1 MKDDAERRLD
11 GFPSVDDRIAM
22 KDLPQHLRIRY
33 QAFARGDKALQQNLG
48 IRFVRMRGPND
59 VHRHIRVN
67 EDQLRYPRSISS
79 SMVLISAVGNAN
91 PAACLTAFN
100 LVSESVAGSRRA
112 CPVRGAA
119 GYTTNMWIVR
129 LALGRPYT
137 FVVMAVLIAVL
148 GGIAIVTMPV
158 DIFPY
163 IDIPIVSVLYSYGGL
178 SPDDMEKRVLTPF
191 ERSLTSN
198 VNDIEHIESQAY
210 NGYAVTRIYFH
221 PNVNVDMA
229 LAQTSAT
236 MNTSLRQMPPG
247 MFPANILKFDAASVP
262 ILQLGL
268 SSGTLR
274 EQEIFDLG
282 NNFIRTPLG
291 TVQGAS
297 VSYPF
302 GGKSRSIIVDLNPD
316 ELYAKQLSPIDVSN
330 AINLQ
335 NLILPAGTAKLAGTE
350 YQVRVNSSP
359 SILDELNN
367 LPIRNVN
374 GAVVY
379 VRDVAQVRDG
389 FQVQQNIVRTN
400 GKRGVMITIT
410 RNGKASTLDIVDKV
424 KAALPRILANVTPEL
439 KVVPL
444 ADQSVFVRAS
454 IQSVL
459 REALLAA
466 TLTGLMIL
474 LFLGSW
480 RSTLIVCISIP
491 LSILTSLSVLSL
503 LGQTINVMTLGG
515 LALAVGILVDDA
527 TVEIENTHRN
537 LAMRKPILRAV
548 LDGAS
553 QIAVP
558 TFVATLAIC
567 IVFVPVLL
575 LTGTSRYLFTPLAM
589 AVVFAML
596 ASYLLSRTL
605 VPTMMAGLLGKELEH
620 YISGGHASGGGILG
634 AVHERFN
641 RFFERTRYYYE
652 GLLEFALR
660 RRAPVLAGFLAFSL
674 LSLGLFHF
682 IGEDFFPNVDSGQ
695 MRLHARCPPGTRL
708 EETEARFA
716 DLERE
721 IRSVIP
727 PGEIEMLLDN
737 IGIPNSWPAI
747 AQGDIPTISAADG
760 EILISLNK
768 EKHGPTAVYEAR
780 LRERLNR
787 KFPGTDFFFQPANI
801 TSQIIN
807 FGLPAPID
815 LQVVGRNAEA
825 NYQVARRLVERIS
838 HIPGAADVHIHQ
850 VVAQPEIRLNVDRT
864 RAALSGLT
872 QRDVTSSMLVS
883 LSGSGTYAPNFWLN
897 PANGVNYGIGV
908 QTPQYRIDSLDAL
921 LRTPVSPGN
930 LGVNLTTPGSQAG
943 AAATTPS
950 FTAAAPAGATQAYGN
965 PAAIAPSTQLLT
977 NLVSVQRGYT
987 PVIVNHYNVWPVF
1000 DVYANV
1006 AGWDLGGVGREV
1018 RRIMSE
1024 EESKLPRGT
1033 TLNLRGQVETMQT
1046 SFVRLGLGL
1055 LFAVVLVY
1063 LLMTVNFQSCVD
1075 PFIIL
1080 MALPGAVTGIVWM
1093 LFLTGTTFSV
1103 PSLMGSMMC
1112 IGVATANSILMVTF
1126 ANDQREEG
1134 LDARQAML
1142 AAGFARIR
1150 PVLMTATAMILGML
1164 PMALGFGEGGE
1175 QNAPL
1180 GRAVIGGLLLATI
1193 NTLFVVPI
1201 VYTYLR
1207 TKPPVDHQRRLSEVE
1222 SR

>member
-1 MKDDAERRLD
+1 
-11 GFPSVDDRIAM
+11 
-22 KDLPQHLRIRY
+22 
-33 QAFARGDKALQQNLG
+33 
-48 IRFVRMRGPND
+48 
-59 VHRHIRVN
+59 
-67 EDQLRYPRSISS
+67 
-79 SMVLISAVGNAN
+79 
-91 PAACLTAFN
+91 
-100 LVSESVAGSRRA
+100 
-112 CPVRGAA
+112 
-119 GYTTNMWIVR
+119 MWIVR

-137 FVVMAVLIAVL
+137 FVVMAVLIAIL
-148 GGIAIVTMPV
+148 GGAAIVTMPV

-163 IDIPIVSVLYSYGGL
+163 INIPIVSVLYAYNGL
-178 SPDDMEKRVLTPF
+178 SPDEMEKRVLTPF

-210 NGYAVTRIYFH
+210 NGYAAVRIYFH

-229 LAQTSAT
+229 VAQVTAT

-247 MFPANILKFDAASVP
+247 MYPANILKYDAASVP

-268 SSGTLR
+268 SSKTLR
-274 EQEIFDLG
+274 EHEIFDLA

-302 GGKSRSIIVDLNPD
+302 GGKSRAVMVDLNLD

-335 NLILPAGTAKLAGTE
+335 NLILPAGTAKLASTE

-374 GAVVY
+374 GATVY
-379 VRDVAQVRDG
+379 VKDVAQVRDG

-400 GKRGVMITIT
+400 GARGVMITIT
-410 RNGKASTLDIVDKV
+410 RNGKASTLSIVNQV
-424 KAALPRILANVTPEL
+424 KAALPRILANVPPEL

-444 ADQSVFVRAS
+444 GDQSVFVRAS
-454 IQSVL
+454 IESVV

-466 TLTGLMIL
+466 ILTGMMIL

-537 LAMRKPILRAV
+537 LAMRKPLIRAV

-575 LTGTSRYLFTPLAM
+575 LTGTARYLFAPLAM

-605 VPTMMAGLLGKELEH
+605 VPTMMAYLLGKELHRYTDEH
-620 YISGGHASGGGILG
+620 HSSGRGILN
-634 AVHERFN
+634 AVHGGFN
-641 RFFERTRYYYE
+641 RVFERLRYFYSGLLDFALQHRVPVLAAFLGFSILSM
-652 GLLEFALR
+652 GLLEF
-660 RRAPVLAGFLAFSL
+660 
-674 LSLGLFHF
+674 
-682 IGEDFFPNVDSGQ
+682 IGQDFFPNVDSGQ
-695 MRLHARCPPGTRL
+695 MRLHARAPAGTRI

-716 DLERE
+716 AMERE

-727 PGEIEMLLDN
+727 PGELEMLIDN

-747 AQGDIPTISAADG
+747 AQGDIPTISSADG

-768 EKHGPTAVYEAR
+768 DKHGPTGEYESRLRAR
-780 LRERLNR
+780 LNE
-787 KFPGTDFFFQPANI
+787 KFPDVSFFFQPANI

-815 LQVVGRNAEA
+815 LQIVGRNAEA
-825 NYQVARRLVERIS
+825 NYKVAQHLAERLSR
-838 HIPGAADVHIHQ
+838 IPGAADVHVHQ

-864 RAALSGLT
+864 RAAQVGLT
-872 QRDVTSSMLVS
+872 QRDVTSSMLIS
-883 LSGSGTYAPNFWLN
+883 LSGSGTFAPNFWLN
-897 PANGVNYGIGV
+897 PANGVNYNIGV
-908 QTPQYRIDSLDAL
+908 QTPQYRIDSMDAL
-921 LRTPVSPGN
+921 LRTPISPNGAAVT
-930 LGVNLTTPGSQAG
+930 LSTAGSQAG
-943 AAATTPS
+943 GAATNLGSTGV
-950 FTAAAPAGATQAYGN
+950 APAGATQAYGN
-965 PAAIAPSTQLLT
+965 PGAIAASTQMLT
-977 NLVSVQRGYT
+977 NLVSVQRSYT

-1006 AGWDLGGVGREV
+1006 VNWDLGGVGKEV
-1018 RRIMSE
+1018 RRIMRE

-1033 TLNLRGQVETMQT
+1033 TLNLRGQVETMQS
-1046 SFVRLGLGL
+1046 SFFRLGLGL
-1055 LFAVVLVY
+1055 IFAVVLVY
-1063 LLMTVNFQSCVD
+1063 LLMAVNFQSWVD

-1080 MALPGAVTGIVWM
+1080 MALPGALSGILWM
-1093 LFLTGTTFSV
+1093 LFVTGTTLSV
-1103 PSLMGSMMC
+1103 PSLMGSIMC

-1126 ANDQREEG
+1126 ANDERIEG
-1134 LDARQAML
+1134 LNARQAML
-1142 AAGFARIR
+1142 SSGFARIR

-1164 PMALGFGEGGE
+1164 PMSLGLGEGGE

-1180 GRAVIGGLLLATI
+1180 GRAVIGGLMLATV

-1201 VYTYLR
+1201 VYSYLR
-1207 TKPPVDHQRRLSEVE
+1207 RKPPVDHQRRLMEVE